1 MAAAVLTG
9 AALALVPP
17 GRGRRVVPVV
27 IAVFLVAY
35 SLIETYLGVSR
46 PSDQLMGVLIGG
58 TVPLLLFRVF
68 APEEVFPV
76 SLHRGGNTAHL
87 DITGERGEAI
97 RRAVREQ
104 LGYEVLDVKPVGLA
118 GSAGSTPLRLTV
130 ADAATGEP
138 SDPLFAKLLARSHL
152 RSDRFYKLFRT
163 LRYGR
168 LEDENKF
175 ATVRRLVQQEDYLAL
190 RMAAAGIKVPRSLG
204 VIEITPEREY
214 MVVTE
219 FLDGFVEIG
228 DADEVSVALIDHAL
242 TVVRR
247 MWDAGLAHRDVKPS
261 NIMVRGDEVAMIDV
275 AFGQMRPSPWRQA
288 VDLANMMLVLALRAD
303 AALVYERACLQFTE
317 DEIAEAFAASQ
328 GITLPSQVRQ
338 QIKRDGRDL
347 VEIFR
352 AMGPPRPRIKIQR
365 WSWRRI
371 GLTVWVAF
379 VALVLVLFTLTF
391 ASALGLVP

>member
-1 MAAAVLTG
+1 
-9 AALALVPP
+9 
-17 GRGRRVVPVV
+17 
-27 IAVFLVAY
+27 
-35 SLIETYLGVSR
+35 
-46 PSDQLMGVLIGG
+46 
-58 TVPLLLFRVF
+58 
-68 APEEVFPV
+68 
-76 SLHRGGNTAHL
+76 
-87 DITGERGEAI
+87 
-97 RRAVREQ
+97 
-104 LGYEVLDVKPVGLA
+104 
-118 GSAGSTPLRLTV
+118 LRLTV
-130 ADAATGEP
+130 ADAVTGEP
-138 SDPLFAKLLARSHL
+138 ADPLFAKLLARSHL

-219 FLDGFVEIG
+219 FLDGFVEVG
-228 DADEVSVALIDHAL
+228 DADQVSVALIDHAL
-242 TVVRR
+242 AVVRR

-261 NIMVRGDEVAMIDV
+261 NIMVCGDEVAMIDV

-288 VDLANMMLVLALRAD
+288 VDLANMMLVLALQAD
-303 AALVYERACLQFTE
+303 AELVYERARLQFSE

-352 AMGPPRPRIKIQR
+352 AMGPSRPRIKIQR

-371 GLTVWVAF
+371 GLTAWVAF
-379 VALVLVLFTLTF
+379 VAVVLVVFTLTF